1 MAFKRCH
8 VLPASMDV
16 ELVGV
21 TYRAKCA
28 VAEAARLLPR
38 GSLYFEHGLVHL
50 ALLTGAGMKSGE
62 YKNFHDRFS
71 VRLYFVVP
79 FPIST
84 GLKSKGPLLS
94 TRNTQSEAL
103 SQVVVWRY
111 FPPGC
116 MK

>member
-1 MAFKRCH
+1 MTFKRSH

-28 VAEAARLLPR
+28 VAEAARLLTR
-38 GSLYFEHGLVHL
+38 RLLYLEHGLVHL
-50 ALLTGAGMKSGE
+50 ALLPWASMKSCE
-62 YKNFHDRFS
+62 YKNFHGTS
-71 VRLYFVVP
+71 LRLYFAVP
-79 FPIST
+79 FPAST

-94 TRNTQSEAL
+94 TRNTQSEVL